1 MTIYFPLIHTNT
13 HNLQGQGPVQVRLI
27 LCASLFVPA
36 SAGSVG
42 SLARH
47 STARRYH
54 SSTCPTSSA
63 KRRSRRSKCSLRLA
77 LAAAK
82 CRREPTCFGT
92 SQEAGPHGRVPL
104 PLSGGGQPTHR
115 NELAL
120 LPLRAGVNEADHRL
134 VAWRV
139 VGELALSPGCQ
150 VVRCCQELSGG
161 CQAAVRRCQDNSCQA
176 VVRSVRLRG
185 RASTSR
191 PVRRCQACQV
201 CQLSGAVRPVRRCQA
216 VRPVRTRLGHN
227 HLTTSTQIIT
237 TPLMDTPTLHP
248 HEFFV
253 HHLFLYIN
261 SSWRFRSA
269 IATPPAASG
278 GDTL

>member
-1 MTIYFPLIHTNT
+1 MRP
-13 HNLQGQGPVQVRLI
+13 
-27 LCASLFVPA
+27 ASL
-36 SAGSVG
+36 
-42 SLARH
+42 L
-47 STARRYH
+47 
-54 SSTCPTSSA
+54 PTP
-63 KRRSRRSKCSLRLA
+63 RTILVLIGRSRA
-77 LAAAK
+77 LYLY
-82 CRREPTCFGT
+82 T
-92 SQEAGPHGRVPL
+92 SQADPL
-104 PLSGGGQPTHR
+104 VHC
-115 NELAL
+115 
-120 LPLRAGVNEADHRL
+120 
-134 VAWRV
+134 
-139 VGELALSPGCQ
+139 LSPGCQ